1 MSANDRRLNTSEDA
15 PKGKPEPSQLGIK
28 ERQQYESRIAEL
40 ERKIEEIEKENMLDE
55 RALTMTQYGNPREL
69 AVIKERVALA
79 PYGAGLDERGR
90 AMVAQIAYMLD
101 WNPFFDLHAF
111 PSKGKL
117 CIMPDYKKLLA
128 MVREHTRIN
137 YSERPATIAEREQ
150 WGVGDGEVAFIVE
163 ITEVD
168 TFLDFAKAGAA
179 EHYKPVVG
187 IGIWRKGDNIPGT
200 WTAEMVAGKRALR
213 KALYQ
218 LTSFDIVSDRFRD
231 ALSKAGLTGASEDND
246 GFLVD
251 MPQIINSDWWTDK
264 QTRQRFWIALGK
276 LGYSKKAEVAKLMQ
290 LHITDTESRDQW
302 EQQMAQFPDLDNALS
317 YATVCHENKQQS
329 VVDGGIIDHAP
340 QVPEA

>member
-1 MSANDRRLNTSEDA
+1 MADRRLDTNKEA
-15 PKGKPEPSQLGIK
+15 PKGKPEPSQMDIK
-28 ERQQYESRIAEL
+28 ERQQYENRIAEL
-40 ERKIEEIEKENMLDE
+40 ERQVNELEKENMLDE
-55 RALTMTQYGNPREL
+55 RALTLTQYGDRREL

-79 PYGAGLDERGR
+79 PYGATLDERGR

-137 YSERPATIAEREQ
+137 YSERPATIEEREQ

-200 WTAEMVAGKRALR
+200 WTPEMVAGKRALR

-218 LTSFDIVSDRFRD
+218 LTSFDIVSERFRD
-231 ALSKAGLTGASEDND
+231 ALAKAGLTGASEDND
-246 GFLVD
+246 GFMVD
-251 MPQIINSDWWTDK
+251 LPGNPQIEPGDWWNDS
-264 QTRQRFWIALGK
+264 QQRQRFWIELGK
-276 LGYSKKAEVAKLMQ
+276 LGYSKKSEVASL
-290 LHITDTESRDQW
+290 LHVNVVNVDDSASWLQH
-302 EQQMAQFPDLDNALS
+302 MAQFPDLENALA
-317 YATVCHENKQQS
+317 YARACDENNKQS
-329 VVDGGIIDHAP
+329 NVIDGEIE
-340 QVPEA
+340 EA